1 MEDRRGK
8 MEERDSGKSLKAG
21 IESARPFSYPSILP
35 KFHLSHLSFRP
46 FAPRSALCAQRLYFA
61 DFSPSGRW
69 ILASAML
76 SGKTISRVPVLDH

>member
-8 MEERDSGKSLKAG
+8 MEARDSGKSLKAG
-21 IESARPFSYPSILP
+21 TESARPFSYPSIFP
-35 KFHLSHLSFRP
+35 ISHLGLSLR
-46 FAPRSALCAQRLYFA
+46 ALRLALRSLYFA

-76 SGKTISRVPVLDH
+76 SGKTISRVPVFDH